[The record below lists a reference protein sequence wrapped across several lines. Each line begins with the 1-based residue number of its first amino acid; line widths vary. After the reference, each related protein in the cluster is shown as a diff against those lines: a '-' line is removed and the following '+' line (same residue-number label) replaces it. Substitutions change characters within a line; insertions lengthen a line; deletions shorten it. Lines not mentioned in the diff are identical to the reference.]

1 MIEMSRRGFL
11 KGAAGVALYV
21 VVAPKAQAIWTPD
34 AAIAVPELEIVQA
47 HIWDGA
53 TVAGYFIN
61 PKKPPSTAF
70 LHKDAADYFQI
81 GSPVIVIAGEL
92 PFRTYFQRFIFR
104 GSKDALIDGKERLVM
119 AAWELSA
126 DDSGLESMYEYID
139 GAI

>member
-11 KGAAGVALYV
+11 KAASSVALYV
-21 VVAPKAQAIWTPD
+21 VVSPKAQAIWTPD
-34 AAIAVPELEIVQA
+34 AAIAVPEFGIVQA

-61 PKKPPSTAF
+61 PKKPPSVEL

-92 PFRTYFQRFIFR
+92 PFRTYFERFIFR
-104 GSKDALIDGKERLVM
+104 GSKSALVGGRERLVM

-139 GAI
+139 GSI